1 MMVSYD
7 GEACTVCVGFSFFV
21 GVVKPVLLE
30 CEHEG
35 LRRRYDAG
43 AHHAGHGTPYP
54 YKAVDEYSNL
64 LHTTRILLL
73 ERSYRIE
80 RMLVEERQAIARLR
94 RGDIGGLEALVRAH
108 QVQAVRV
115 VYLIVRDRAAAEDI
129 VQTAFVRVHARIH
142 QFDPDRPFAPWF
154 FKSLV
159 NDALKTLAHQ
169 QRHTSLDAEIGD
181 TLDTLADLLAAPMGD
196 PAAAFE
202 GTELRQQVW
211 DAIGKLTPHQRSVVV
226 LRYYLGMSEMEAA
239 EALDVATSTVKS
251 RLYDARQ
258 HLKRLLVNWRGE
270 STHAQR
276 QEVER
281 HG

>member
-1 MMVSYD
+1 
-7 GEACTVCVGFSFFV
+7 
-21 GVVKPVLLE
+21 
-30 CEHEG
+30 
-35 LRRRYDAG
+35 
-43 AHHAGHGTPYP
+43 
-54 YKAVDEYSNL
+54 
-64 LHTTRILLL
+64 
-73 ERSYRIE
+73 
-80 RMLVEERQAIARLR
+80 MLVEERQAIARLR

-169 QRHTSLDAEIGD
+169 QRHTSLDAEIGG
-181 TLDTLADLLAAPMGD
+181 TFETLADLLAAPTGD
-196 PAAAFE
+196 PAAAFDQ
-202 GTELRQQVW
+202 TELRQQVW
-211 DAIGKLTPHQRSVVV
+211 DAIGKLTPVQRSVVV
-226 LRYYLGMSEMEAA
+226 LRYYLGMSELEAA

-258 HLKRLLVNWRGE
+258 QLKRLLVNWRGE